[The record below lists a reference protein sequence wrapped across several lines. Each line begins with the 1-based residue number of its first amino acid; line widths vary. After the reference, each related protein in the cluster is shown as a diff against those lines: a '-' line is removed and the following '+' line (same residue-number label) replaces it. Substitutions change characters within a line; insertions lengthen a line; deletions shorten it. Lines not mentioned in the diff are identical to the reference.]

1 MGIWWNNGAKTLI
14 ISISVACRT
23 SLRLQKNIT
32 YPTDAKLHKKIVRKV
47 LSIMKQLELPLR
59 QSYTFVLKAIYR
71 DQRFRNHPKDKKPS
85 GRQTFTYNS
94 LETGQGAKA

>member
-1 MGIWWNNGAKTLI
+1 
-14 ISISVACRT
+14 
-23 SLRLQKNIT
+23 
-32 YPTDAKLHKKIVRKV
+32 
-47 LSIMKQLELPLR
+47 MKQLELPLR

-71 DQRFRNHPKDKKPS
+71 DQRFRNHPKDKKLS